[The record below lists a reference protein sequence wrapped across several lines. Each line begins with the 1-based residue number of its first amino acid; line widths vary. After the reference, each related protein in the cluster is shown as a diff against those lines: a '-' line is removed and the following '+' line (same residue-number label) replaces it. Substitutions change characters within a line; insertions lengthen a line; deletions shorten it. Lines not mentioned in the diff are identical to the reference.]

1 LNPCSPKE
9 DEGSGERRK
18 KRKMHKEEEREVRV
32 GWLAS
37 AHDVLVF
44 FSSSHCSNCWIFLSA
59 LLRRLRTTTRLTT
72 TYDGLRLDND
82 MTSTTYDSRL

>member
-1 LNPCSPKE
+1 MVGLNPCSPKE

-44 FSSSHCSNCWIFLSA
+44 FRCLTVPIAGFLYLHCFGAYERLHDR
-59 LLRRLRTTTRLTT
+59 RRLMMAYDWITT
-72 TYDGLRLDND
+72 
-82 MTSTTYDSRL
+82 

>member
-1 LNPCSPKE
+1 MGLNPCSPKE

-44 FSSSHCSNCWIFLSA
+44 FVVSLFQLLDFFICIASA
-59 LLRRLRTTTRLTT
+59 LTNDYTTDDDL
-72 TYDGLRLDND
+72 
-82 MTSTTYDSRL
+82 